1 MGAREATLAER
12 IGRRLRSR
20 RQKLGLTLAKTAE
33 AASISTSYLSAV
45 EKGVNLPSL
54 PTLAKIVE
62 ALHTNI
68 PDVLADEGANLVRA
82 GHLPPPGQT
91 ARVSH
96 PELQLQAVALAAVP
110 LQEGTLP
117 LPTKDHDVFGYIVE
131 GELQVFLDGSETIT
145 LSAGDALDLRSA
157 PEVFFVNRGGA
168 LSVWTSCPVRY

>member
-1 MGAREATLAER
+1 
-12 IGRRLRSR
+12 LRSR

-62 ALHTNI
+62 ALNTSI

-82 GHLPPPGQT
+82 RHLPRPGESL
-91 ARVSH
+91 RLSH
-96 PELQLQAVALAAVP
+96 PQLQLQAIALASAP
-110 LQEGTLP
+110 LQDGTLP
-117 LPTKDHDVFGYIVE
+117 LPTKDHDVFGYVVE
-131 GELQVFLDGSETIT
+131 GELQVLLDGSEPIT

-157 PEVFFVNRGGA
+157 AGVFLVTRGGA
-168 LSVWTSCPVRY
+168 LSVWTSCPVRS